1 MERVPFGRTGLHV
14 SRIGFGA
21 GPIGY
26 LGASPQD
33 AGRIL
38 NLLLDRGVNLI
49 DTAAAYLGS
58 EELIGAAVGHR
69 RKEYVLLSKCGR
81 KVPGVEGEDW
91 SAGVVSAYR
100 GPVPAPPGHRPPGRD
115 AAPFL
120 PPGGAAPGRGPGAL
134 VKAKEAGKI
143 RFAGYSGDNDAA
155 VYAAGLD
162 GVDVLMCSASLCDQ
176 VNLDGALPAAA
187 AKGLGTLLKRPVA
200 NGAWKPPGAH
210 QGVYLD
216 YVKPYQERFQAM
228 GLDPRA
234 LGFPGPKPGW
244 RSPCAS
250 PWPSPGRRCSPSA
263 PPATPT
269 PRPTCAWPE
278 RGPLAPEAV
287 AAIRRAFRVRPG
299 PRRSRLAGPDLMATL
314 LAKPGG
320 FAPSIQPAADQTPA
334 ALKAAATISWASA
347 LRASRCAWPL
357 KLSA

>member
-1 MERVPFGRTGLHV
+1 MEQVPFGRTGLHV

-33 AGRIL
+33 VGRIL

-91 SAGVVSAYR
+91 SAGVVSASVDRSLRRLGTDRLDVMLLHSCPLEVLRR
-100 GPVPAPPGHRPPGRD
+100 GEA
-115 AAPFL
+115 L
-120 PPGGAAPGRGPGAL
+120 GAL

-187 AKGLGTLLKRPVA
+187 AKGLGALLKRPVA
-200 NGAWKPPGAH
+200 NGAWKPPGAL
-210 QGVYLD
+210 QGVYRD
-216 YVKPYQERFQAM
+216 YAKPYQERFQAM

-234 LGFPGPKPGW
+234 LGFPGPEAWMEIALRFALAVPGAQVLSIGTTSHANAETNL
-244 RSPCAS
+244 RLA
-250 PWPSPGRRCSPSA
+250 
-263 PPATPT
+263 
-269 PRPTCAWPE
+269 E

-287 AAIRRAFRVRPG
+287 AAIRKAFRDARARAGVDWPG
-299 PRRSRLAGPDLMATL
+299 LT
-314 LAKPGG
+314 
-320 FAPSIQPAADQTPA
+320 
-334 ALKAAATISWASA
+334 
-347 LRASRCAWPL
+347 
-357 KLSA
+357 